1 MILVNSR
8 FIHTGKYYST
18 YVSNNSHAGH
28 TLGLKFRIF
37 FFFFFEKIKRTI
49 FLTWKIKLIYTLLI
63 HCKSMCCSQ
72 HFKTYLLSLRNIII
86 FDRRHES
93 YVILLIYMLDW
104 NSLVCTSP
112 LNNISRLTFWKTE
125 RLSCK
130 HIPIDF
136 IYENAILLQ
145 IHVIVTL

>member
-18 YVSNNSHAGH
+18 YVSNNSHPGH

-37 FFFFFEKIKRTI
+37 FFFFFVKIKRTI
-49 FLTWKIKLIYTLLI
+49 FIKWKI
-63 HCKSMCCSQ
+63 KSMCCSQ